1 LALALLHAKTGNLT
15 AARAARRA
23 LLDVVGNEQSARV
36 RYMTAMVDAG
46 IELLEGKVADAL
58 HSLGRAIDV
67 AVAAKNSTYQ
77 LNALLMRAR
86 VHDDLLDLDAA
97 IADADAAAE
106 AVRAAHGNESSGPV
120 LIREALHASREIA
133 RGDPAAA
140 EARLRAALASERFVD
155 DHAHESRDFARVV
168 RAEATA
174 AAGDAQAALA
184 ALPQHVAAPGLK
196 ARAVGLRVRLGAGGA
211 AEEARA
217 LLASGMLAPLAR
229 QRLRAAVE
237 AKAADAAARNGTA

>member
-174 AAGDAQAALA
+174 AADAQAALA